1 MDNIEE
7 TQVEPQQEEQPIEV
21 PQSEEPQEKPASIR
35 ESLKQA
41 LRKEE
46 PAAEEPQQVVEEQ
59 QQTEAIQ
66 PIVAPADMNKAE
78 REAFAKNPILQQY
91 LSRRAYDMRA
101 EVSRQYQELQN
112 HQNYINEIRQTF
124 EPHKEVFEG
133 MTEKEVLSNALEWD
147 KAFRD
152 DPMKAA
158 WEYLSVYG
166 IHPQDLL
173 SYNYQPPQPEYLTRQ
188 EAEALAQQQAQS
200 KIDEYFQKKE
210 QEHLVSASYDA
221 VQSFVKDKPLFR
233 DPGTASQVETE
244 MAPIVAALKNNNP
257 QAPAQEILEKAY
269 QMVIAGNP
277 AFSDLVS
284 KLNAKPRI
292 EQKAA
297 VAQKA
302 KMARRSITGSP
313 GSGSPKIHGTTRD
326 ILRLKLNGAA

>member
-7 TQVEPQQEEQPIEV
+7 TQVETQEEQPIEV
-21 PQSEEPQEKPASIR
+21 PQQQEEPQEKPATLR

-41 LRKEE
+41 LNKNESI
-46 PAAEEPQQVVEEQ
+46 AEEPEQIVEEPQ
-59 QQTEAIQ
+59 AEAIQ

-78 REAFAKNPILQQY
+78 REAFTKNPVLQQY

-112 HQNYINEIRQTF
+112 HQNYVNEIRQTF
-124 EPHKEVFEG
+124 EPYKETFEG
-133 MTEKEVLSNALEWD
+133 MSEKEVLSNALEWD

-152 DPMKAA
+152 DPMQAA

-173 SYNYQPPQPEYLTRQ
+173 QHNYQPKQPEYLTRQ

-210 QEHLVSASYDA
+210 QEHLVSANYDA

-233 DPGTASQVETE
+233 DPGTASQVEAE
-244 MAPIVAALKNNNP
+244 MAPIVAALKSNSP